1 MAISRVVGSV
11 DSVPVILKHV
21 EGDVWEIP
29 IPTNFKDGRYFVEIF
44 AYNYAE
50 QHDFWSGVLYIM
62 EGRCARMEVQKCKVI
77 AKCFDDHK
85 MNVRMSVSESITLV
99 LNTYSPSEQ
108 IMRPQSADYVITKD
122 GDQIANGTC
131 TISGPLVHVPLGP
144 FQEAGV
150 YNLAITYTVFTA
162 TRVSNFLVVVT
173 E

>member
-1 MAISRVVGSV
+1 MPITRVVGSV
-11 DSVPVILKHV
+11 DSVPVILKYV
-21 EGDVWEIP
+21 GGIEWEVP
-29 IPTNFKDGRYFVEIF
+29 IPTDFEDGEYVVEIF
-44 AYNYAE
+44 AYNQNEEHA
-50 QHDFWSGVLYIM
+50 FWAGILEIM
-62 EGRCARMEVQKCKVI
+62 EGRCARMEVQKCRVI

-85 MNVRMSVSESITLV
+85 MNVRVNRSESITLV

-108 IMRPQSADYVITKD
+108 IMRPRSADYVLTKD

-131 TISGPLVHVPLGP
+131 TVSGSLVYVPLGP

-150 YNLAITYTVFTA
+150 YNLMITYTVFTA

>member
-11 DSVPVILKHV
+11 DSVPVILKHIG
-21 EGDVWEIP
+21 GDIWDIP

-50 QHDFWSGVLYIM
+50 QHAFWAGILEIM
-62 EGRCARMEVQKCKVI
+62 EGRCARMEVQKCRVI

-85 MNVRMSVSESITLV
+85 MDVRVSRSESITLV

-108 IMRPQSADYVITKD
+108 IMKPRSADYVITKD

-131 TISGPLVHVPLGP
+131 TVSGSLVHVPLGP

-150 YNLAITYTVFTA
+150 YNLMITYTVFTA